1 MFVAEAWLRTT
12 RVDDAIAEL
21 RLVRDDPEAD
31 SLTARLAAR
40 AIVDA
45 LAGQGRVDDAADDA
59 RAHANVLDPQFVRQ
73 TERLVRRRTTRRAAF
88 ALLGVFVGSACGAL
102 VRARVRG
109 ALSHAVR
116 AVREMAP
123 LALGF
128 AAFVGCA
135 GGALASQYETG
146 RALPFILFGLGV
158 LPLVLLARA
167 WAAVG
172 STRAS
177 ARIGRAALCAASV
190 LAVAFVLLEAVNPA
204 YLDGF
209 GL

>member
-1 MFVAEAWLRTT
+1 MDE
-12 RVDDAIAEL
+12 AIAEL
-21 RLVRDDPEAD
+21 RLARDDPEAD
-31 SLTARLAAR
+31 PLTARLAAR

-45 LAGQGRVDDAADDA
+45 LANQGRLDDARADA
-59 RAHANVLDPQFVRQ
+59 RAHAKQLDPQFVRQ
-73 TERLVRRRTTRRAAF
+73 TERLVRRRTMRRAAF
-88 ALLGVFVGSACGAL
+88 ALFGVFVGGACGAL
-102 VRARVRG
+102 LRARVRG
-109 ALSHAVR
+109 ALSHAAR

-146 RALPFILFGLGV
+146 RALPFLLFGLGV
-158 LPLVLLARA
+158 LPFVLLARA

-172 STRAS
+172 SPRAS

-190 LAVAFVLLEAVNPA
+190 FAMAFVLLEAVDPA